1 MGKEKEIPNRTES
14 KKFIESSKSISIIY
28 LNVNDLNLAL
38 KRCGL
43 IDWIKKLE
51 QIIYSARNTLKQKRI
66 NIYIH
71 THPPY
76 QRMENKLPRK
86 LIL

>member
-1 MGKEKEIPNRTES
+1 MGKEKEIPNRTAS
-14 KKFIESSKSISIIY
+14 KKFIESSKSISIIN

-51 QIIYSARNTLKQKRI
+51 QTICCQQE
-66 NIYIH
+66 
-71 THPPY
+71 THL
-76 QRMENKLPRK
+76 NKK
-86 LIL
+86 G